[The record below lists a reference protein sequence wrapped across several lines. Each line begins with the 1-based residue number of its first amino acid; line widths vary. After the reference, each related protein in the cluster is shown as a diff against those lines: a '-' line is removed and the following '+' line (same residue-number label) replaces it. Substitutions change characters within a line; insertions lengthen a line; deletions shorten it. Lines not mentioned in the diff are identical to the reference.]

1 MIKNSFIENSLL
13 PFGDLLLQT
22 SFIKNLKKCR
32 KQDQLNAD
40 QLGILQKKRLSEI
53 LTFTTQNAEFYKKL
67 EIEIDQANPISS
79 LKKFPVISKRE
90 INEFKDEILTRPANS
105 LNKISSSGSSGLQ
118 STVYLSKNEISITR
132 AQQTRW
138 WEWAGYKLGDS
149 ILQTGISP
157 DRSLVKKVK
166 DYFLK
171 TKYVHAFALL
181 PEEIKLILKESKKKH
196 VKNFFGYASSLY
208 VFAEIAAEEGIDIKF
223 ESMLC
228 WGDKMFESYRK
239 KIKNVFAC
247 DVQETYGC
255 TEGFMI
261 ASQHDLKYLYIM
273 TPWVYLELL
282 DENGQ
287 EVKDGELGQVVVTS
301 LFAKAFPLIRY
312 KLGDLAIRL
321 PKEKYPKN
329 RKFAYPLL
337 EKVIGRDTD
346 IIKTSSNK
354 SMIVHSFTGIFEYY
368 PEIRQFQ
375 VTQNKLDE
383 IQIKYISNQGKI
395 DRQLNEIKN
404 KIIQNL
410 KEDITITFKE
420 VSEIPN
426 SPSGK
431 PQIIKSSLKK

>member
-287 EVKDGELGQVVVTS
+287 EVKDGEIGQVVVTS

>member
-1 MIKNSFIENSLL
+1 MIENSFIENSLL
-13 PFGDLLLQT
+13 PLGDLLLQT

-149 ILQTGISP
+149 VLQTGISP

-287 EVKDGELGQVVVTS
+287 EVKDGEIGQVVVTS

-375 VTQNKLDE
+375 VTQDKLNE

-395 DRQLNEIKN
+395 DSQLNEIKN

-431 PQIIKSSLKK
+431 PQIIKSTLKV

>member
-1 MIKNSFIENSLL
+1 MIENSFIENSLL

-149 ILQTGISP
+149 VLQTGISP

-287 EVKDGELGQVVVTS
+287 EVKDGEIGQVVVTS

-375 VTQNKLDE
+375 VTQDKLNE

-395 DRQLNEIKN
+395 DSQLNEIKN

-431 PQIIKSSLKK
+431 PQIIKSTLKV

>member
-1 MIKNSFIENSLL
+1 
-13 PFGDLLLQT
+13 
-22 SFIKNLKKCR
+22 
-32 KQDQLNAD
+32 
-40 QLGILQKKRLSEI
+40 
-53 LTFTTQNAEFYKKL
+53 
-67 EIEIDQANPISS
+67 
-79 LKKFPVISKRE
+79 
-90 INEFKDEILTRPANS
+90 
-105 LNKISSSGSSGLQ
+105 
-118 STVYLSKNEISITR
+118 
-132 AQQTRW
+132 
-138 WEWAGYKLGDS
+138 
-149 ILQTGISP
+149 
-157 DRSLVKKVK
+157 
-166 DYFLK
+166 
-171 TKYVHAFALL
+171 
-181 PEEIKLILKESKKKH
+181 
-196 VKNFFGYASSLY
+196 
-208 VFAEIAAEEGIDIKF
+208 
-223 ESMLC
+223 
-228 WGDKMFESYRK
+228 MFESYRK

-287 EVKDGELGQVVVTS
+287 EVKDGEIGQVVVTS

>member
-1 MIKNSFIENSLL
+1 MLNFI
-13 PFGDLLLQT
+13 
-22 SFIKNLKKCR
+22 
-32 KQDQLNAD
+32 
-40 QLGILQKKRLSEI
+40 
-53 LTFTTQNAEFYKKL
+53 KKL

-287 EVKDGELGQVVVTS
+287 EVKDGEIGQVVVTS